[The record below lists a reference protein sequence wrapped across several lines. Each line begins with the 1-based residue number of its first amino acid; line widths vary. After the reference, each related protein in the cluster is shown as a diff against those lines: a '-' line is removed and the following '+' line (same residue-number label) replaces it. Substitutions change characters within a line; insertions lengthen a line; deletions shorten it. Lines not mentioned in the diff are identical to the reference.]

1 MDLSDAS
8 SAASLEAR
16 VVALE
21 ARVAA
26 LEAGVDEPS
35 EPQRKRRKTQWKDWL
50 LTQQGYTRAGVRF
63 QFLNG
68 KNWADYFDDGQDM
81 LRDAA
86 ARASTPVEVDYDM
99 GGGDQ
104 WKYKI
109 MLYPLGHAALADAPE
124 HAVGYQRGD
133 NGSGT
138 KRWIRLVDPA
148 TLE

>member
-26 LEAGVDEPS
+26 LEA
-35 EPQRKRRKTQWKDWL
+35 QCKRRKTPSWKDWL

-68 KNWADYFDDGQDM
+68 KNWADYFDDGQDII
-81 LRDAA
+81 AA